1 VFDLKDL
8 RCFVAVY
15 ERRGFARAAS
25 ELHTVQSAVSVRI
38 RRLEALIGAYLFER
52 AHRSIVVT
60 DKGELLYR
68 HAKRVLDNVRELERI
83 VRDECA
89 A

>member
-1 VFDLKDL
+1 MFDIKDL

-25 ELHTVQSAVSVRI
+25 ELHTVQSAVSTRI
-38 RRLEALIGAYLFER
+38 RKLESLVGAPLFER
-52 AHRSIVVT
+52 MHRSIVST
-60 DKGELLYR
+60 TKGDLLYK
-68 HAKRVLDNVRELERI
+68 HAKRVLEQVSELEKTFGGER
-83 VRDECA
+83 A